1 MPDKLDL
8 SSIFDYAIRSFISD
22 FWVAIKDLLVIYWPY
37 IVGFLVFVI
46 AGIVIQI
53 LMLRSGHRNKLSAG
67 FNSLVGSLTYSLFFL
82 IQFLICYWIFGSQ
95 VIDDIWFTT
104 FGAISFPA
112 TWAFLNAIGF
122 WYY

>member
-1 MPDKLDL
+1 MSDPSS
-8 SSIFDYAIRSFISD
+8 SSILDR
-22 FWVAIKDLLVIYWPY
+22 AIKSEFYSDIPIVKTLWLTYWPY
-37 IVGFLVFVI
+37 IIGFFVFVI
-46 AGIVIQI
+46 AGVVIQI

-82 IQFLICYWIFGSQ
+82 IQLLICYLIFGAQ